1 MSEYKINEWALPKL
15 KQFRTYIDIGA
26 GNGDKTLP
34 YVKKFKRVYAFEPNP
49 KSNQLIPNSIKMFPY
64 KLGDVEKET
73 VLYTDGGKQQFSVTQ
88 KTLDSFVFVYIDLI
102 KVDVGKSE
110 LDVLM
115 GSVNTI
121 VKWHP
126 VVIFRNDLVVDFF
139 KELRYNIKK
148 HDSDW
153 IAWYE

>member
-1 MSEYKINEWALPKL
+1 
-15 KQFRTYIDIGA
+15 
-26 GNGDKTLP
+26 
-34 YVKKFKRVYAFEPNP
+34 
-49 KSNQLIPNSIKMFPY
+49 MFPY
-64 KLGDVEKET
+64 KLGDIEKET
-73 VLYTDGGKQQFSVTQ
+73 VLYTDKGTQQFSVTQ

-102 KVDVGKSE
+102 KVDVGNTE

-139 KELRYNIKK
+139 KELRYNVKK

>member
-49 KSNQLIPNSIKMFPY
+49 KSNQLIPNLIKMFPY

-139 KELRYNIKK
+139 KELRYNVKK
-148 HDSDW
+148 YDSDW

>member
-15 KQFRTYIDIGA
+15 KRCHTCIDIGA
-26 GNGDKTLP
+26 GNGSKTVSLTT
-34 YVKKFKRVYAFEPNP
+34 KFSRVYAFEPNP
-49 KSNQLIPNSIKMFPY
+49 KLNCLIPNSVRMFPY
-64 KLGDVEKET
+64 KLGDIEKET
-73 VLYTDGGKQQFSVTQ
+73 ILYTKDKQQFSVTQ

-102 KVDVGKSE
+102 KVDVGNDE

-126 VVIFRNDLVVDFF
+126 VIIFKNDLVVDFF

>member
-15 KQFRTYIDIGA
+15 KRYHTCIDIGA
-26 GNGDKTLP
+26 GNGAKTLP
-34 YVKKFKRVYAFEPNP
+34 YVEVFKRVYAFEPNP
-49 KSNQLIPNSIKMFPY
+49 KTNQLIPNSMKMFPY
-64 KLGDVEKET
+64 KLGDIEKET
-73 VLYTDGGKQQFSVTQ
+73 ILYTKDKQQFSVTQ

-102 KVDVGKSE
+102 KVDVGNDE

-126 VVIFRNDLVVDFF
+126 VIIFKNDLVVDFF

>member
-1 MSEYKINEWALPKL
+1 MREYKINAWALPKI

-26 GNGDKTLP
+26 HKGNTAIP
-34 YVKKFKRVYAFEPNP
+34 YIEKFKRVYAFEPNP
-49 KSNQLIPNSIKMFPY
+49 ETNKFIPNSIKMFPY
-64 KLGDVEKET
+64 KLGDIEKET
-73 VLYTDGGKQQFSVTQ
+73 VLYADEGKKQFSVTQ
-88 KTLDSFVFVYIDLI
+88 KTLDSFLFDNIDLI
-102 KVDVGKSE
+102 KVDVGNSE

-121 VKWHP
+121 VRWHP

-153 IAWYE
+153 IAWNE